1 MRHKLKL
8 WDVAQS
14 QGVHMN
20 FSSMEYFIALAEE
33 RSFTRAARRLMV
45 TQQTLS
51 AHIASIERELGV
63 RLVNRKVPLTLTYAG
78 QVLLG
83 YARRIETDRRSME
96 QEFADIA
103 GDAQGLLGV
112 GIASTRGRL
121 LMPRAIAEF
130 RRRKPGVRV
139 LIDEAENED
148 LVENLREGKLDMA
161 VATFPSNM
169 TGFDVRLLRTEQ
181 IALLVSWSL
190 LRTLYGEEA
199 RQVAEEV
206 VRRGSLAPLKGCPFL
221 LLGRHDEPGDLSRQ
235 LLSAAGF
242 DNDPAIVSSN
252 SETLVELA
260 MRDVGATFVPL
271 DLAHAMVGEGEIND
285 MCIMNLGPDARIDIH
300 VAWRQSSHVWSVIED
315 FADLLVEQVRGDEVQ

>member
-1 MRHKLKL
+1 
-8 WDVAQS
+8 
-14 QGVHMN
+14 MN

-51 AHIASIERELGV
+51 AHIASMERELGV

-78 QVLLG
+78 DVLLG

-130 RRRKPGVRV
+130 RLRKPGVRV
-139 LIDEAENED
+139 KIDEAENEE
-148 LVENLREGKLDMA
+148 LVEALREGRVDMA
-161 VATFPSNM
+161 VATFPANVA
-169 TGFDVRLLRTEQ
+169 GLEVRLLRTEQ
-181 IALLVSWSL
+181 IVLLASWSL
-190 LRTLYGEEA
+190 LRALYGEEA
-199 RQVAEEV
+199 RQVTEEG
-206 VRRGSLAPLKGCPFL
+206 VRKGSLAPLHDCPFL
-221 LLGRHDEPGDLSRQ
+221 LLERHDEPGDLSRE
-235 LLSAAGF
+235 LLMSAGLEGEAT
-242 DNDPAIVSSN
+242 VLSSN

-260 MRDVGATFVPL
+260 KRGVGATFVPQ
-271 DLAHAMVGEGEIND
+271 DLAYAMVGDGERHD
-285 MCIMNLGPDARIDIH
+285 MCVMNLGPAARIDIH
-300 VAWRQSSHVWSVIED
+300 IAWRQSSHVWSVITD
-315 FADLLVEQVRGDEVQ
+315 FADLLEEQVAADGEAL

>member
-1 MRHKLKL
+1 
-8 WDVAQS
+8 
-14 QGVHMN
+14 MN

-51 AHIASIERELGV
+51 AHIASMERELGV

-78 QVLLG
+78 DVLLG

-130 RRRKPGVRV
+130 RLRKPGVRV
-139 LIDEAENED
+139 KIDEAENEE
-148 LVENLREGKLDMA
+148 LVEALREGRVDMA
-161 VATFPSNM
+161 VATFPANVA
-169 TGFDVRLLRTEQ
+169 GLEVRLLRTEQ
-181 IALLVSWSL
+181 IVLLASWSL
-190 LRTLYGEEA
+190 LRALYGEEA
-199 RQVAEEV
+199 RQVTEEV
-206 VRRGSLAPLKGCPFL
+206 VRKGSLAPLHDCPFL
-221 LLGRHDEPGDLSRQ
+221 LLERHDEPGDLSRE
-235 LLSAAGF
+235 LLMSAGLEGEAT
-242 DNDPAIVSSN
+242 VLSSN

-260 MRDVGATFVPL
+260 KRGVGATFVPQ
-271 DLAHAMVGEGEIND
+271 DLAYAMVGDGERHD
-285 MCIMNLGPDARIDIH
+285 MCVMNLGPSARIDIH
-300 VAWRQSSHVWSVIED
+300 IAWRQSSHVWSVITD
-315 FADLLVEQVRGDEVQ
+315 FADLLEEQVAADGEAL

>member
-1 MRHKLKL
+1 
-8 WDVAQS
+8 
-14 QGVHMN
+14 MN

-78 QVLLG
+78 GVLLG
-83 YARRIETDRRSME
+83 YARRIETDRRAME

-103 GDAQGLLGV
+103 GDAQGLLSV

-121 LMPRAIAEF
+121 LMPEAISEF

-148 LVENLREGKLDMA
+148 IVDSLREGRVDMA
-161 VATFPSNM
+161 VATFPNNLP
-169 TGFDVRLLRTEQ
+169 GIEVRLLRTEQ
-181 IALLVSWSL
+181 IVLLISWSL
-190 LRTLYGEEA
+190 LRELYGEEA
-199 RQVAEEV
+199 RQVSEEV

-221 LLGRHDEPGDLSRQ
+221 LLGRHDEPGDLSRR
-235 LLSAAGF
+235 LLIASGLEGEAVV
-242 DNDPAIVSSN
+242 ISSN
-252 SETLVELA
+252 SETLMELA
-260 MRDVGATFVPL
+260 VRDMGATFVPR
-271 DLAHAMVGEGEIND
+271 DLAHAMLGDGEEDD

-300 VAWRQSSHVWSVIED
+300 VAWRQSNHVWSVITD
-315 FADLLVEQVRGDEVQ
+315 FADLLEEQVTGSGEQL

>member
-1 MRHKLKL
+1 
-8 WDVAQS
+8 
-14 QGVHMN
+14 MN
-20 FSSMEYFIALAEE
+20 FASMEYFIALAEE

-63 RLVNRKVPLTLTYAG
+63 KLVNRKVPLTLTYAG
-78 QVLLG
+78 EVLLG

-130 RRRKPGVRV
+130 RTRKPGVRV
-139 LIDEAENED
+139 LIDEAENEE
-148 LVENLREGKLDMA
+148 LVEALREGRVDMA
-161 VATFPSNM
+161 VATFPAN
-169 TGFDVRLLRTEQ
+169 TPGLEVRLLRTEQ
-181 IALLVSWSL
+181 IALLVSWRL
-190 LRTLYGEEA
+190 LRKLYGEEA

-206 VRRGSLAPLKGCPFL
+206 VRKRSLAPLKGCPFL
-221 LLGRHDEPGDLSRQ
+221 LLGRHDEPGDLSRR
-235 LLSAAGF
+235 LIMSSGLDSR
-242 DNDPAIVSSN
+242 PTILSSN

-260 MRDVGATFVPL
+260 MRDVGATFVPV
-271 DLAHAMVGEGEIND
+271 DLAEAMVGDGARGE
-285 MCIMNLGPDARIDIH
+285 MCVMNLGPDARIDIH
-300 VAWRQSSHVWSVIED
+300 IAWRQANHVWSVITD
-315 FADLLVEQVRGDEVQ
+315 FADLLVEQAAGDKAQL

>member
-1 MRHKLKL
+1 M
-8 WDVAQS
+8 A
-14 QGVHMN
+14 
-20 FSSMEYFIALAEE
+20 
-33 RSFTRAARRLMV
+33 FTD
-45 TQQTLS
+45 
-51 AHIASIERELGV
+51 IGIDLGTTNIV
-63 RLVNRKVPLTLTYAG
+63 VWH
-78 QVLLG
+78 
-83 YARRIETDRRSME
+83 
-96 QEFADIA
+96 
-103 GDAQGLLGV
+103 
-112 GIASTRGRL
+112 RGRGVIIHE
-121 LMPRAIAEF
+121 PSIVAYDKQSDKIIA
-130 RRRKPGVRV
+130 
-139 LIDEAENED
+139 
-148 LVENLREGKLDMA
+148 
-161 VATFPSNM
+161 
-169 TGFDVRLLRTEQ
+169 
-181 IALLVSWSL
+181 
-190 LRTLYGEEA
+190 YGEEA

>member
-1 MRHKLKL
+1 
-8 WDVAQS
+8 
-14 QGVHMN
+14 MN

-33 RSFTRAARRLMV
+33 RSFTRAAQRLMV

-51 AHIASIERELGV
+51 AHIAGIERELGV

-83 YARRIETDRRSME
+83 YARRIETDRRAME

-121 LMPRAIAEF
+121 LMPRAIAAF
-130 RRRKPGVRV
+130 HRLKPGVRV
-139 LIDEAENED
+139 LIDEEENEEV
-148 LVENLREGKLDMA
+148 VEALREGRVDIA
-161 VATFPSNM
+161 VATVPTNIS
-169 TGFDVRLLRTEQ
+169 GLEVRLLRTEQ
-181 IALLVSWSL
+181 IVLLVSWKL

-206 VRRGSLAPLKGCPFL
+206 VRKGSLAPLKGCPFL
-221 LLGRHDEPGDLSRQ
+221 LLGRHDEPGELSRR
-235 LLSAAGF
+235 LLDAAGLEG
-242 DNDPAIVSSN
+242 DPVVVSSN

-260 MRDVGATFVPL
+260 LRDAGATFVPY
-271 DLAHAMVGEGEIND
+271 DLARAMIGDGESTE
-285 MCIMNLGPDARIDIH
+285 MCIMNLGPSAQIDIH
-300 VAWRQSSHVWSVIED
+300 LAWRSSRHVWSVIED
-315 FADLLVEQVRGDEVQ
+315 FADLLTAQVGEDPACL